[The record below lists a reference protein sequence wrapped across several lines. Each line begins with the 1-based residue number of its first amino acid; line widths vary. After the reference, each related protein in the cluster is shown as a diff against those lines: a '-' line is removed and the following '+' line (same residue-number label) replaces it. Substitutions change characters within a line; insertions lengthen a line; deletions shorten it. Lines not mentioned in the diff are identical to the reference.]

1 MWRALQSRGVAATG
15 IRYLIGYGK
24 EAPARMT
31 IMDSTVDKPGPVAL
45 AVWATAQRLVGKVQG
60 ASRAAR
66 RQISAC
72 FTRTA
77 GALCFDLAV
86 FMALALMAATLLT
99 PLDQPLGDGAGWML
113 SCLGVFA
120 AFWCSIAAADLER
133 LRKLRRRFLARAP
146 QAPRAAPRVQA
157 LPPDAVLMPT
167 TMATML
173 PPLRVRSAYR
183 PSRVIRPLPSRSLL
197 RTASRSH

>member
-1 MWRALQSRGVAATG
+1 
-15 IRYLIGYGK
+15 
-24 EAPARMT
+24 
-31 IMDSTVDKPGPVAL
+31 MDSTVDKPGPVAL
-45 AVWATAQRLVGKVQG
+45 AVWATAQGLVGKARASAQG
-60 ASRAAR
+60 ASRAAL
-66 RQISAC
+66 RQISPC

-77 GALCFDLAV
+77 GAFCFDLAV

-133 LRKLRRRFLARAP
+133 LRKLRRRFLARAS
-146 QAPRAAPRVQA
+146 QAPHGALKVQA

-167 TMATML
+167 TTATML

-197 RTASRSH
+197 RTASRGH